1 MWDALRVLGR
11 RKTNSQ
17 PGVWGRAFYSPYGVR
32 PLVSLRKYVL
42 LGLVVID
49 ATSPPPPDPAAL
61 ETITK
66 LLALKPLDAQV
77 FPVSGSSPLARVLVL
92 LWSPRLPFSLS
103 QRSTAGPEIRL
114 CMLQALGSSP
124 SITEHKDKT
133 ALSQPHPLT
142 LCDLLLVLCGSNPF
156 YLGSGERPQE
166 KARSTGAPGKFPFP
180 SGGVRIFMCFFV

>member
-1 MWDALRVLGR
+1 MGCSESP
-11 RKTNSQ
+11 RKTENQFSAWGLGAGLLQ
-17 PGVWGRAFYSPYGVR
+17 PLWSSASC
-32 PLVSLRKYVL
+32 VSSKVCPTR
-42 LGLVVID
+42 
-49 ATSPPPPDPAAL
+49 TSGDRCHQPTPPPDPAAL